1 MMISLGPW
9 PTSTIANGDSPNAA
23 PCPSARCAATRHLRW
38 WCRKC
43 STLAIYVSPKMVASC
58 LTSGR
63 TLPDGCAYP
72 LDKWA
77 STRATPC
84 VCALPKNSK
93 HPSVHLGPNRN
104 RGTAMAQA
112 IASPTLLASMS
123 RTYAMPRSPIITSP
137 AVMRTRT
144 RLGLPASPITASVLP
159 KW

>member
-9 PTSTIANGDSPNAA
+9 LTSTIANGSSPSAA
-23 PCPSARCAATRHLRW
+23 PCPLARCAATRLLLW

-43 STLAIYVSPKMVASC
+43 STLATYVSPKMVASC

-72 LDKWA
+72 LDKWT
-77 STRATPC
+77 SIRAIPC

-93 HPSVHLGPNRN
+93 HPSVHLGPNKS
-104 RGTAMAQA
+104 RGQATAQA
-112 IASPTLLASMS
+112 IASPTRLAFMS
-123 RTYAMPRSPIITSP
+123 KTCAMPRLPTITSP
-137 AVMRTRT
+137 AVRRTRT
-144 RLGLPASPITASVLP
+144 RLGLPASPITASVSP